1 MLFRR
6 EKYNLNLDKYIEKQ
20 WENFES
26 FLQEAQEENGENFL
40 SENGFYAYIEQ
51 EQFSK
56 SMGLFFF
63 NLNKKYFAFLC
74 SSLQEDSNLL
84 KESDEMKLEKIILLK
99 PSVQQTIVF
108 ENNQFMARSSNYYHN
123 YDVNLPIDIQFF
135 NYEKE
140 QKILFSKPG
149 LGNINLYFSF
159 LIEKINQKFK
169 ITKTE
174 SLKQEIKNLYL
185 SKILDER
192 MLQLKKS

>member
-6 EKYNLNLDKYIEKQ
+6 EQYNLNLNKYIEKQ
-20 WENFES
+20 WENFEF
-26 FLQEAQEENGENFL
+26 FLQDIQAENGENFL
-40 SENGFYAYIEQ
+40 SANGFHAYIEK

-56 SMGLFFF
+56 SMGIFFF
-63 NLNKKYFAFLC
+63 NLNEKYFAFFC
-74 SSLQEDSNLL
+74 SSLQGELNLL

-99 PSVQQTIVF
+99 PSVKQSVIF
-108 ENNQFMARSSNYYHN
+108 ENNQFAARSSNYYHN

-135 NYEKE
+135 NYDKE

-159 LIEKINQKFK
+159 VVEKMNQKFR

-174 SLKQEIKNLYL
+174 SLNQEIKNLYL